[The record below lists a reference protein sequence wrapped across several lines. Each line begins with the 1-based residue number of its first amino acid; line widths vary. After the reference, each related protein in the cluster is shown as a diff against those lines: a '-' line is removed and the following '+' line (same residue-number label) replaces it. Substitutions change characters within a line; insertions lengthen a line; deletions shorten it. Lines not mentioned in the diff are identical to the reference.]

1 MYSVRAGILMGFV
14 CLFLSGQS
22 LAQKNDSI
30 PEVSHQDGLSRT
42 SMFLIGF
49 GSSIVAGWGF
59 EYSPIIS
66 RKLSLDLRGA
76 GSIFPFDRDAQLYH
90 FSLGPHLQVGA
101 KTSRFVVGLNYGLR
115 FENSSVGEYT
125 DAGEYVCCEQK
136 LNNFSHGVIPTI
148 GYRAQ
153 TRHGFFFEIDIHM
166 LVFNKTWYRDGSN
179 WSVFPWGEV
188 LFGYRFPS
196 QAKAMEWRM
205 RGGAPV
211 GTNRRQITREFR
223 REVKE
228 EKKLERELIIE
239 DKELERLINAR
250 DMPERPRKPAKPVRL
265 DSINRNAGHLNLEVW
280 GLAPWTLNY
289 TYSIPFKRLPRFGIV
304 TRVGAGYTR
313 HLTIPAGAGIEFL
326 SHNNSVSLNI
336 GAALSVADQTKVF
349 YYTGFIGHFN
359 IYKGLSLG
367 IGGYVRYNPAG
378 AEIDYD
384 EWNLL
389 TIAPSGS
396 IGYRFSRR
404 R

>member
-30 PEVSHQDGLSRT
+30 PEVSHQDGLSRVST
-42 SMFLIGF
+42 FVNFGGPTLSGMGMEFSFLMRPK
-49 GSSIVAGWGF
+49 
-59 EYSPIIS
+59 Y
-66 RKLSLDLRGA
+66 SLDFRSVAL
-76 GSIFPFDRDAQLYH
+76 IIPDKFDPGYALYIGPQLQ
-90 FSLGPHLQVGA
+90 FGA
-101 KTSRFVVGLNYGLR
+101 KTSRLIVGIGYTSTARYGVPEGTIGESLLYG
-115 FENSSVGEYT
+115 VGH
-125 DAGEYVCCEQK
+125 AGT
-136 LNNFSHGVIPTI
+136 LTL

-153 TRHGFFFEIDIHM
+153 HKHGFFFELDVHAM
-166 LVFNKTWYRDGSN
+166 ANDQWMGFSVSEA
-179 WSVFPWGEV
+179 WSIFPWAGA
-188 LFGYRFPS
+188 LFGYRIPS
-196 QAKAMEWRM
+196 QKKRLQWRM
-205 RGGAPV
+205 EGSGKF
-211 GTNRRQITREFR
+211 GSSIRQIR
-223 REVKE
+223 REVKT
-228 EKKLERELIIE
+228 EKKLDRELIIE
-239 DKELERLINAR
+239 DKELDRLINAR

-289 TYSIPFKRLPRFGIV
+289 TYSIPFKKLPRFGIV

-313 HLTIPAGAGIEFL
+313 HLTIPAGVGIEFL

-396 IGYRFSRR
+396 IGYRFSRGR
-404 R
+404 